1 MRTNFINISIS
12 AFAAVLSAFLLV
24 LAFPPY
30 DFSWLVWIALVPL
43 LMASNGRNPIFGFLL
58 WFLFGVAFFTGIF
71 GWIFEVPGYRFHHHF
86 FIGLY
91 LGPLVGLF
99 GLALNLIR
107 KHLGITWAY
116 LAAPFLWTS
125 LEYIRANLF
134 FLSLPWAFLAH
145 SQYQNLALIQIASIS
160 GAYGVS
166 FLIVMVNAATTFLAL
181 SLVHRLET
189 NISRGRLLV
198 SGGEVGF
205 IAGAA
210 ALMIIITLSYGYLTL
225 SDPFVEK
232 ELKATVIQGNIN
244 RTMKASPARHAEFI
258 MAKYTS
264 LTRAARA
271 DGADLIVWPEASTPG
286 FVLKNLQLRSDILS
300 LVRETKRYFVVGS
313 SEYAK
318 FMNVGDFKGRETGN
332 AALFISPEGRV
343 LGQYLKIHLVPFGEH
358 VPLEGKVRWP
368 GFIVPEGKKSFEIP
382 GKEYTLFEIKG
393 ARFGVVI
400 CWEIVFP
407 ELFREFVKRGANFML
422 NLTNEGW
429 FGETAAPYQLLS
441 MSVFRSVENRI
452 SMARAA
458 NTGISCFID
467 PVGRVTGRVQKN
479 GKDIFVDGYLTQGIT
494 LSPKQTFYTAHGDI
508 FAYVVLAVAAGMVGL
523 AILPFKAASFMPK
536 MISEVRDAEQR

>member
-1 MRTNFINISIS
+1 MRSNVIDIFFSI
-12 AFAAVLSAFLLV
+12 FASLLSAALLV

-43 LMASNGRNPIFGFLL
+43 LISGNGKNSIFSFLL
-58 WFLFGVAFFTGIF
+58 WFLCGVAFFTGVF
-71 GWIFEVPGYRFHHHF
+71 LWIFEVRGYRFHHHF

-91 LGPLVGLF
+91 LGPLFGLF
-99 GLALNLIR
+99 GLALSLIR
-107 KHLGITWAY
+107 KRLGIMWAY

-125 LEYIRANLF
+125 LEYVRANLF

-166 FLIVMVNAATTFLAL
+166 FLIVMVNAATAFLLL
-181 SLVHRLET
+181 SLVHRFET
-189 NISRGRLLV
+189 SISRGRLLV

-205 IAGAA
+205 VAGAA

-225 SDPFVEK
+225 SDPLVGK
-232 ELKATVIQGNIN
+232 ELKTTVIQGNIN

-264 LTRAARA
+264 LTRSARA

-286 FVLKNLQLRSDILS
+286 FVLTNLQLRSDILS
-300 LVRETKRYFVVGS
+300 LVRETKSYFVVGS

-318 FMNVGDFKGRETGN
+318 FMNVGGRKGRGTGN
-332 AALFISPEGRV
+332 TALFISPEGRV

-358 VPLEGKVRWP
+358 VPLEGKVPWP

-407 ELFREFVKRGANFML
+407 ELFREFVKRGADFML

-429 FGETAAPYQLLS
+429 FGETAAPYQMLS

-467 PVGRVTGRVQKN
+467 PAGRVTGRVQKN
-479 GKDIFVDGYLTQGIT
+479 GKDIFVDGYLTQGIS
-494 LSPKQTFYTAHGDI
+494 LSPKQTLYTAYGDV
-508 FAYVVLAVAAGMVGL
+508 FAYAVFGIAAGFVAL
-523 AILPFKAASFMPK
+523 AILPSKSVSFIRK
-536 MISEVRDAEQR
+536 MISEVGNSE

>member
-1 MRTNFINISIS
+1 MRSNVIDIFFSILAS
-12 AFAAVLSAFLLV
+12 LLSAVLLV

-43 LMASNGRNPIFGFLL
+43 LVAGTGRNPILGFLL

-71 GWIFEVPGYRFHHHF
+71 RWIFEVPGYRFHHHF

-91 LGPLVGLF
+91 LGPLVGVF
-99 GLALNLIR
+99 GLASSLITKR
-107 KHLGITWAY
+107 LGIMWAY

-125 LEYIRANLF
+125 LEYVRANLF

-145 SQYQNLALIQIASIS
+145 SQYQNLALIQIASIC

-166 FLIVMVNAATTFLAL
+166 FLIVMVNAAAAFLIL
-181 SLVHRLET
+181 SLLHRFRP
-189 NISRGRLLV
+189 NNASVRLRV
-198 SGGEVGF
+198 STGQLGF
-205 IAGAA
+205 VAIGA
-210 ALMIIITLSYGYLTL
+210 ALMVIITLSYGYVAL
-225 SDPFVEK
+225 SDPLVGK
-232 ELKATVIQGNIN
+232 ELRTTVVQGNID

-264 LTRAARA
+264 LSRAACA
-271 DGADLIVWPEASTPG
+271 DGAELIVWPEASTPG
-286 FVLKNLQLRSDILS
+286 FVLKNHKLRSDIVS
-300 LVRETKRYFVVGS
+300 LVREINRHFVVGS

-318 FMNVGDFKGRETGN
+318 FMNVGDLKGRETGN

-358 VPLEGKVRWP
+358 VPLEGKVPWP
-368 GFIVPEGKKSFEIP
+368 GFIVSEGKKGFEIP
-382 GKEYTLFEIKG
+382 GKEYTLFEIKE

-407 ELFREFVKRGANFML
+407 ELFREFVKRGADFML

-429 FGETAAPYQLLS
+429 FGETAAPYQMLS

-467 PVGRVTGRVQKN
+467 PAGRVTGRVQKN
-479 GKDIFVDGYLTQGIT
+479 GKDIFVDGYLTQGIS
-494 LSPKQTFYTAHGDI
+494 LSPKRTFYTAYGDV
-508 FAYVVLAVAAGMVGL
+508 FAYVVFGIAAGFVVL
-523 AILPFKAASFMPK
+523 AILPSRVVSFMLK
-536 MISEVRDAEQR
+536 TIREVGNSE